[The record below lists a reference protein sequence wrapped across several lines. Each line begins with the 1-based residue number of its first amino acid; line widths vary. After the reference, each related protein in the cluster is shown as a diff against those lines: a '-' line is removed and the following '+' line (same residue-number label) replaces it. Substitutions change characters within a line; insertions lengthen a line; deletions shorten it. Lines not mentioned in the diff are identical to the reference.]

1 MNVLTIKKHRP
12 RRFLTKN
19 KADFFF
25 FEFLFKLGLISI
37 IVPLLYGALDLTMR
51 LTGFRYL
58 TAENIGKFI
67 KHPIVFIWPIFLFL
81 LLFLYTLFDI
91 SGVIYLRHNG
101 FHARRAG
108 LMRTIRFA
116 FRNTRDLFKRQNIR
130 LLPPVFVT
138 AVYFVLGQIPFYLAS
153 VTVSSKTISLMKKNR
168 NILIGVGVL
177 LLFAGFLTLR
187 TLFAFHYYTLEN
199 LNSSAAKDKS
209 KELTTHKKGRNLAYL
224 IRRYLL
230 CYVLYILVIAAAILL
245 ILLLGRAFFL
255 SRTLQSRLVRIIRLT
270 VTILLTTFNI
280 FGVPVGYLIL
290 SGLFYKR
297 KAAIHEPVSSVTGI
311 DRLYAL
317 DRLGKKPKDLILPSL
332 PKRILRR
339 ILRPEVWVLAVLT
352 VICCIY
358 IQKTY
363 NGEFNRNVDVLHTME
378 VTAHRGAS
386 RYYPEN
392 TMASFS
398 GAVSQGA
405 DWLELDVHQSRD
417 GRIFVMHDAN
427 FKRTCGVNAYSW
439 ELTGCQIRQL
449 DAGSFFGKTYSGEQ
463 IPFLS
468 EVIDLAK
475 KKHVKLNIEIKP
487 SEQEATLE
495 QDLVALIE
503 EKGFEDSCVVTSQ
516 YYDSVKKVHD
526 LNDSIKTV
534 YVMGLA
540 YGNISKL
547 EAADAFSVRHSSIN
561 TRLVEKVHASGKEI
575 YAWTV
580 DTREDIDAMLE
591 CGVDNIITDD
601 VPLAKARI
609 QASITSDPIEAYTH
623 LLERLLGLDFARSLT
638 D

>member
-1 MNVLTIKKHRP
+1 
-12 RRFLTKN
+12 
-19 KADFFF
+19 
-25 FEFLFKLGLISI
+25 
-37 IVPLLYGALDLTMR
+37 
-51 LTGFRYL
+51 
-58 TAENIGKFI
+58 
-67 KHPIVFIWPIFLFL
+67 
-81 LLFLYTLFDI
+81 
-91 SGVIYLRHNG
+91 
-101 FHARRAG
+101 
-108 LMRTIRFA
+108 
-116 FRNTRDLFKRQNIR
+116 
-130 LLPPVFVT
+130 
-138 AVYFVLGQIPFYLAS
+138 
-153 VTVSSKTISLMKKNR
+153 
-168 NILIGVGVL
+168 
-177 LLFAGFLTLR
+177 
-187 TLFAFHYYTLEN
+187 
-199 LNSSAAKDKS
+199 
-209 KELTTHKKGRNLAYL
+209 
-224 IRRYLL
+224 
-230 CYVLYILVIAAAILL
+230 
-245 ILLLGRAFFL
+245 
-255 SRTLQSRLVRIIRLT
+255 
-270 VTILLTTFNI
+270 
-280 FGVPVGYLIL
+280 
-290 SGLFYKR
+290 
-297 KAAIHEPVSSVTGI
+297 
-311 DRLYAL
+311 
-317 DRLGKKPKDLILPSL
+317 
-332 PKRILRR
+332 
-339 ILRPEVWVLAVLT
+339 
-352 VICCIY
+352 
-358 IQKTY
+358 
-363 NGEFNRNVDVLHTME
+363 
-378 VTAHRGAS
+378 
-386 RYYPEN
+386 
-392 TMASFS
+392 
-398 GAVSQGA
+398 
-405 DWLELDVHQSRD
+405 
-417 GRIFVMHDAN
+417 MHDAN